1 MDQTDSKPTNPVV
14 LGVAAAVII
23 VSLVAIGALSGILP
37 LAKSTKTQESLEPA
51 ANPVEAAVKA
61 ARPTSTPEPAAATQL
76 CATCGTVESVR
87 AFEVRGA
94 GTGGAQTVYRVT
106 VRMEDGSY
114 RTISHPVAPG
124 YGTGEKVRIIDG
136 SVVPRG

>member
-1 MDQTDSKPTNPVV
+1 MDPIGSKHTNPLV
-14 LGVAAAVII
+14 LGVATAVII
-23 VSLVAIGALSGILP
+23 VSLVAIGALAGILP

-51 ANPVEAAVKA
+51 ANPVGAAVNTT
-61 ARPTSTPEPAAATQL
+61 RPTPGPERGAATEL

-87 AFEVRGA
+87 AFEVKGEGPGRA
-94 GTGGAQTVYRVT
+94 RTVYRVT
-106 VRMEDGSY
+106 IRMDDGSY